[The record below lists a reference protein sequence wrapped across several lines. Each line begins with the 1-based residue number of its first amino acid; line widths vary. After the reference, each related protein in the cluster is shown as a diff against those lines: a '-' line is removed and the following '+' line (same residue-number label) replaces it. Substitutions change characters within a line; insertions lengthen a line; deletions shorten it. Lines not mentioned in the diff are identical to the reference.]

1 MSAATL
7 AKKYNS
13 LTAEER
19 FRLIMAAIG
28 RGDEAEQDRLEH
40 AGGHIVLKLPDHVPY
55 IHAFNIVGLQ
65 VFLELLDAAAHF
77 DDALERLADY
87 EDWHEVE
94 EKPERWKRY
103 SDMLLAY
110 GYMLRA
116 RVEGWK
122 LFCER
127 YGISPFQYLEKLPG
141 FDHLKN
147 ALELAETRAFSPEDF
162 LCWLNRRPREGESKL
177 TEATLTAEGCAD
189 MNEKVFRELVS
200 WWGG

>member
-1 MSAATL
+1 MTVPSL

-19 FRLIMAAIG
+19 FRLIMAAIE
-28 RGDEAEQDRLEH
+28 RGDEVEQDRLAR
-40 AGGHIVLKLPDHVPY
+40 AGGHIVLEMPDHAPY
-55 IHAFNIVGLQ
+55 IHAFNIVAWQ
-65 VFLELLDAAAHF
+65 VFLELLDAATHF
-77 DDALERLADY
+77 DDALDRMAEY

-94 EKPERWKRY
+94 EKPERRKRY
-103 SDMLLAY
+103 SDLILAR

-116 RVEGWK
+116 SAEGWK

-127 YGISPFQYLEKLPG
+127 YGISPFLYLEKFPR
-141 FDHLKN
+141 FDHLRD

-162 LCWLNRRPREGESKL
+162 LRWLNRRPREGEPEM
-177 TEATLTAEGCAD
+177 TQVPLTAEGCAD
-189 MNEKVFRELVS
+189 ENEKLFRKLVE